1 MSWLSRLR
9 SSLGRARESFAAVT
23 RLGRAER
30 PLTPEFWDELEET
43 LILADFGVPATQK
56 ILTGLQTVAKQEEW
70 KTADQPIARF
80 RKDVERFLTLPG
92 ATLRLDRNPAVILVV
107 GVNGSGKTTTIGKLA
122 TRLQRERKRVL
133 LVAGDTFRA
142 AAAEQLAIWAERGGA
157 SIVRGAEG
165 ADPASV
171 VFDGIR
177 AAKARGA
184 DVVIVDTAGRL
195 QTKTN
200 LMEEL
205 KKIRRVIE
213 RELGE
218 PPTETLL
225 VVDGTNGQN
234 AISQAKLFHA
244 ATELTG
250 IVITKLDSTAK
261 GGVLIAIVDELEIPI
276 KFVGLGEGAEDLR
289 PFVPAEFIDAIF
301 EDEQNAMPLAHR
313 RESVM

>member
-9 SSLGRARESFAAVT
+9 SSLGRARESFSAVT
-23 RLGRAER
+23 RLGRPER
-30 PLTPEFWDELEET
+30 PLTLEFWDELEET

-56 ILTGLQTVAKQEEW
+56 IITGLQTVAKQEEW
-70 KTADQPIARF
+70 KTADRPVARF
-80 RKDVERFLTLPG
+80 RKDVERFLTLPNE
-92 ATLRLDRNPAVILVV
+92 TLQLAQHPAVILIV

-122 TRLQRERKRVL
+122 TQLQKERKRVV
-133 LVAGDTFRA
+133 LVAADTFRA
-142 AAAEQLAIWAERGGA
+142 AATEQLAVWAERSGSA
-157 SIVRGAEG
+157 LIRGAEG

-171 VFDGIR
+171 VFDGVR

-184 DVVIVDTAGRL
+184 DVVLIDTAGRL

-205 KKIRRVIE
+205 KKIHRVIE

-218 PPTETLL
+218 PPAETLL

-234 AISQAKLFHA
+234 AISQAKLFNA
-244 ATELTG
+244 ATKLTG

-261 GGVLIAIVDELEIPI
+261 GGVLVAIVDALEVPI
-276 KFVGLGEGAEDLR
+276 KFVGLGEGADDLR
-289 PFVPAEFIDAIF
+289 AFAPAEFIDALF
-301 EDEQNAMPLAHR
+301 EDKCQTSGTPA
-313 RESVM
+313 